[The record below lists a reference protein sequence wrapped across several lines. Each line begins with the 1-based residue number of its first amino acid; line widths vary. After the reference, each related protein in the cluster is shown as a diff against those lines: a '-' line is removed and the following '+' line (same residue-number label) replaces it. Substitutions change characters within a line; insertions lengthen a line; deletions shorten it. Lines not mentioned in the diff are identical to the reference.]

1 MELLTSCQTSKTR
14 VAMRIVRRDTAGPGM
29 ELLTSCQ
36 INTMRVEITT
46 VRRDIDGPNHVI
58 TYRLLSQQDQ
68 HSSKDGEKK
77 TQLDLAWN
85 CLQATKSTRPELQ

>member
-1 MELLTSCQTSKTR
+1 M
-14 VAMRIVRRDTAGPGM
+14 RRDTAGQVM
-29 ELLTSCQ
+29 ESPTICQ

-46 VRRDIDGPNHVI
+46 VRRDIVGPDHII

-68 HSSKDGEKK
+68 SGSKDGEKK

-85 CLQATKSTRPELQ
+85 CLLPVKPARQEWQ